1 MHVIIVGAGEVGW
14 FLAQRLGAEG
24 NDVVVIEQDEAIASA
39 IGAELDV
46 QVLTGDA
53 TTPSV
58 LRGARVER
66 ATLFAAVTQR
76 DEVNLLCSFLAK
88 QAGVEQTIVRIQN
101 PELRGGEGQMLRDAM
116 GADVIIDP
124 DADTADAILSL
135 VDAAGADEVY
145 PVSGGDLEMIGAVIG
160 ESSPLAGQ
168 LLGGVASWIGGD
180 LGFVIGALTHDGRTL
195 LPRGDQRLEAGDHV
209 RVLTTTSAQH
219 RTLELLDA
227 SLASPKRAMVLGGGA
242 IGSRVAEMLQVRG
255 TDVVLVEND
264 LAWAGRLSE
273 RLHGVT
279 IIHGD
284 IQDVDF
290 LDQESVTE
298 MDLVVAATGND
309 SANVLAC
316 AFAASGPRTFTIAVL
331 HRLSLLP
338 LVRRFGVDA
347 ALSPRTASANAVLH
361 EIREGTGSV
370 STFLE
375 SDIEV
380 DEMVVEPGSP
390 AEGRS
395 VSRLDLGEVVLGAIV
410 HADGRGELIGG
421 PSVLQAGDNVVVF
434 VRPSSLPLVRKAF
447 SA

>member
-24 NDVVVIEQDEAIASA
+24 NDVVVIEQNEAIASA

-46 QVLTGDA
+46 QVLAGDA

-66 ATLFAAVTQR
+66 ATLLAAVTQH

-101 PELRGGEGQMLRDAM
+101 PELRGGDGQALREAM

-145 PVSGGDLEMIGAVIG
+145 PMSGGDLVMIGAVIG

-168 LLGGVASWIGGD
+168 LLGDVASSIGAD
-180 LGFVIGALTHDGRTL
+180 LGFVMGALSRDGRTL
-195 LPRGDQRLEAGDHV
+195 LPRGDQRLDAGDHV

-242 IGSRVAEMLQVRG
+242 IGSRVAEMLQGRG

-264 LAWAGRLSE
+264 LARADQLSE
-273 RLHGVT
+273 RLHRVT
-279 IIHGD
+279 ILHGD

-290 LDQESVTE
+290 LDQESISE

-309 SANVLAC
+309 AANVLAC
-316 AFAASGPRTFTIAVL
+316 AFAATGPRTFTIAVL

-361 EIREGTGSV
+361 QIREGTGSV

-380 DEMVVEPGSP
+380 DEMVVESGSP
-390 AEGRS
+390 AEGRP
-395 VSRLDLGEVVLGAIV
+395 VSSLDLSEVVLGAIV

>member
-24 NDVVVIEQDEAIASA
+24 NDVVVIEQNAAIASA

-58 LRGARVER
+58 LREARVER
-66 ATLFAAVTQR
+66 ATLFAAVTQH

-88 QAGVEQTIVRIQN
+88 QAGVEQTVVRIQN
-101 PELRGGEGQMLRDAM
+101 PELRGAEGQMLRDAM

-124 DADTADAILSL
+124 DADTADAILGL

-145 PVSGGDLEMIGAVIG
+145 PMSGGDLEMIGAVIG

-168 LLGGVASWIGGD
+168 LLGDVARSIGAD
-180 LGFVIGALTHDGRTL
+180 LGFVIGSVTRDGQTL
-195 LPRGDQRLEAGDHV
+195 LPRGDHRLDAGDHV

-227 SLASPKRAMVLGGGA
+227 GLASPKRAMVLGGGA
-242 IGSRVAEMLQVRG
+242 IGSRVAEMLQRRG

-264 LAWAGRLSE
+264 LARASLLSE
-273 RLHGVT
+273 RLHRVT
-279 IIHGD
+279 IVQGD

-290 LDQESVTE
+290 LDQESISH

-316 AFAASGPRTFTIAVL
+316 AFAATGPRTFTIAVL

-361 EIREGTGSV
+361 QIREGTGSV
-370 STFLE
+370 STFLD

-380 DEMVVEPGSP
+380 DEMMVEAGSP
-390 AEGRS
+390 ADGCP
-395 VSRLDLGEVVLGAIV
+395 VSSLDLGEVVLGAIV

-447 SA
+447 TA

>member
-24 NDVVVIEQDEAIASA
+24 NDVVVIERDESIAAA

-53 TTPSV
+53 TSPSV
-58 LRGARVER
+58 LKAARIER
-66 ATLFAAVTQR
+66 TKLFAAVTQH
-76 DEVNLLCSFLAK
+76 DDVNLVCSFLAK
-88 QAGVEQTIVRIQN
+88 EAGVDQTVVRIQSA
-101 PELRGGEGQMLRDAM
+101 ELRGPAGDNLRSAM

-124 DADTADAILSL
+124 DADTADAILAL

-145 PVSGGDLEMIGAVIG
+145 PMSGGDLEMLGAVIG
-160 ESSPLAGQ
+160 ENSPLAGQ
-168 LLGGVASWIGGD
+168 YLGDVARSIGAD
-180 LGFVIGALTHDGRTL
+180 LGFVIGALTHEGATV

-209 RVLTTTSAQH
+209 RVLTTTAAQK

-227 SLASPKRAMVLGGGA
+227 NLASPKRAMVLGGGA
-242 IGSRVAEMLQVRG
+242 IGSRVAEKLQTRG
-255 TDVVLVEND
+255 TDVVLVEHD
-264 LAWAGRLSE
+264 LARAGELSE
-273 RLHGVT
+273 RLHRVT
-279 IIHGD
+279 IVHGD

-290 LDQESVTE
+290 LDQESIAD
-298 MDLVVAATGND
+298 MDLVVAATGHD
-309 SANVLAC
+309 AANVLAC
-316 AFAASGPRTFTIAVL
+316 AFAATGHRTFTIAVL

-338 LVRRFGVDA
+338 LVRNFGIDA

-380 DEMVVEPGSP
+380 DEMVVEAGSP
-390 AEGRS
+390 AVDSS
-395 VSRLDLGEVVLGAIV
+395 VADLDLGDVVLGAIV
-410 HADGRGELIGG
+410 HADGRGELIRGS
-421 PSVLQAGDNVVVF
+421 SVLQAGDNVVLF
-434 VRPSSLPLVRKAF
+434 VRPSSLPVVRKAF

>member
-1 MHVIIVGAGEVGW
+1 MHVVIVGAGEVGW

-24 NDVVVIEQDEAIASA
+24 NDVVVVERDEATSAA

-53 TTPSV
+53 RRPSV

-66 ATLFAAVTQR
+66 AALVAAVTQH
-76 DEVNLLCSFLAK
+76 DEVNLVCSFLAK
-88 QAGVEQTIVRIQN
+88 QAGVEQTIVRIQD
-101 PELRGGEGQMLRDAM
+101 PELRGAEGRALRDAM

-124 DADTADAILSL
+124 DADTADAILGL

-160 ESSPLAGQ
+160 EASPLAGQ
-168 LLGGVASWIGGD
+168 LLGDVTRTLGTD
-180 LGFVIGALTHDGRTL
+180 LGFVIGALTRDGRTR
-195 LPRGDQRLEAGDHV
+195 LPRGDQLLEAGDHV

-227 SLASPKRAMVLGGGA
+227 SLAAPHRAMVLGGGA
-242 IGSRVAEMLQVRG
+242 IGARVAEMLQARR

-264 LAWAGRLSE
+264 VARAGELSE
-273 RLHGVT
+273 RLHRVT
-279 IIHGD
+279 IVQGD

-290 LDQESVTE
+290 LDQESITE

-316 AFAASGPRTFTIAVL
+316 AFAATGPRTFTIAVL

-380 DEMVVEPGSP
+380 DEMVVEAGSP
-390 AEGRS
+390 ADGTP
-395 VSRLDLGEVVLGAIV
+395 VSHLDLGEVVLGAIV

-434 VRPSSLPLVRKAF
+434 VRPTSLPLVRKAF

>member
-24 NDVVVIEQDEAIASA
+24 NDVVVVEQDESIASA

-66 ATLFAAVTQR
+66 ATLLAAVTQS

-101 PELRGGEGQMLRDAM
+101 PELRGDDGQMLRDAM

-124 DADTADAILSL
+124 DADTADAILGL

-145 PVSGGDLEMIGAVIG
+145 PISGGDLEMIGAVIG

-168 LLGGVASWIGGD
+168 LLGDVARGLGAD
-180 LGFVIGALTHDGRTL
+180 LGFVVGALTHDGRTL

-209 RVLTTTSAQH
+209 RVLTTTSAQN

-227 SLASPKRAMVLGGGA
+227 GLASPKRAMVLGGGA
-242 IGSRVAEMLQVRG
+242 IGSRVAEMLQGLG
-255 TDVVLVEND
+255 TEVVLVEND
-264 LAWAGRLSE
+264 LATAGQLSE
-273 RLHGVT
+273 RLHRVT
-279 IIHGD
+279 IVHGD

-290 LDQESVTE
+290 LDQESITE

-316 AFAASGPRTFTIAVL
+316 AFAATGPRTFTIAVL

-380 DEMVVEPGSP
+380 DEMVVEAGSP
-390 AEGRS
+390 ADGTS
-395 VSRLDLGEVVLGAIV
+395 VSSLDLGDVVLGAIV

-421 PSVLQAGDNVVVF
+421 QSVLHAGDNVVVF